1 MTKVKIWWTA
11 EEITKFIPDF
21 AERVAAYTATLPV
34 KPKAVKP
41 VSEATALKQRVAEL
55 EAKLASTEPQALV
68 VSTKEPTK
76 KPRRRARKA

>member
-1 MTKVKIWWTA
+1 METKVRIWWSSA
-11 EEITKFIPDF
+11 ELKKFIPDF

-34 KPKAVKP
+34 KPKP
-41 VSEATALKQRVAEL
+41 VSEATLLKQRVAEL
-55 EAKLASTEPQALV
+55 EAKLASTEPQAPL